1 MRMFAPNTLIYCN
14 GSGKSTIKLNS
25 LPDDWLACQTRI
37 RNLMIL
43 KRQFS
48 GIWYFSK
55 KHYMLKVFSNIGS
68 YVMLMQKVF
77 SRPQK
82 RQIFWK
88 QLIHEI
94 NSLGLESLGIVA
106 FISVFMGAVVAI
118 QTAYNIDSPLIP
130 MSMVGFTTRQSVILE
145 FSPTVISLI
154 LAGKVGS
161 RIASEIGT
169 MRVTEQ
175 IDALEIMGVNSANYL
190 IFPKITASVLINP
203 VLIVFSMWLGIL
215 GGWFAMSASGL
226 VSTNDFIEG
235 IRIDFEGY
243 TIFYALTKTVFFAFI
258 ISSISGFFG
267 YMTNG
272 GALEVGQASTKAVVF
287 SSITII
293 LFNLVLTQLLLT

>member
-1 MRMFAPNTLIYCN
+1 
-14 GSGKSTIKLNS
+14 
-25 LPDDWLACQTRI
+25 
-37 RNLMIL
+37 
-43 KRQFS
+43 
-48 GIWYFSK
+48 
-55 KHYMLKVFSNIGS
+55 MLKAFGNIGN
-68 YVMLMQKVF
+68 YAMLMRRVF
-77 SRPQK
+77 TRPQK
-82 RQIFWK
+82 GKIFWD
-88 QLIHEI
+88 QMMAEI
-94 NSLGLESLGIVA
+94 NNLGLESLGIVA

-190 IFPKITASVLINP
+190 IFPKVIASLLINP
-203 VLIVFSMWLGIL
+203 VLIVFSIWLGVL
-215 GGWFAMSASGL
+215 GGWIAMTATGL
-226 VSTNDFIEG
+226 VSSTDYISG

-243 TIFYALTKTVFFAFI
+243 IVFYALIKTVFFAFI
-258 ISSISGFFG
+258 IASISGFYG
-267 YMTNG
+267 YETRG
-272 GALEVGQASTKAVVF
+272 GALEVGQASTKAVVI
-287 SSITII
+287 SSVLII